1 MKRFN
6 IVVNGRA
13 YDVQVDE
20 MAPGAPA
27 PAPVPAAMPSA
38 IPSPVPS
45 PVGYAAKSD
54 RSHVVLWAKELSC
67 QFVFLRPLASDFD
80 KKLWKTFAQTYK

>member
-45 PVGYAAKSD
+45 PVGYAAPQITAIFG
-54 RSHVVLWAKELSC
+54 VV
-67 QFVFLRPLASDFD
+67 AS
-80 KKLWKTFAQTYK
+80 A